1 LLIYINKD
9 MELKINVKLV
19 NYDVATSIPKY
30 AKPGDAGLDIVATS
44 KEVVDKGEFGYIEY
58 GTNLAFEI
66 PDGYYMDIRPR
77 SSISNTGMILANSP
91 CTLDSGYRGE
101 LKLRFKWIK
110 DTKQYEVGERIAQVI
125 ILPYPKVEFVLVED
139 LSTTDRGEGGFG
151 SSGK

>member
-1 LLIYINKD
+1 

-19 NYDVATSIPKY
+19 NYDVPTSIPKY
-30 AKPGDAGLDIVATS
+30 AKSGDAGLDIVATS

-66 PDGYYMDIRPR
+66 PDGYVGLVFPR
-77 SSISNTGMILANSP
+77 SSISNTGMILGNAVAVI
-91 CTLDSGYRGE
+91 DSGFRGE
-101 LKLRFKWIK
+101 VKLRFKWIK

-139 LSTTDRGEGGFG
+139 LFTTDRGTGGFG
-151 SSGK
+151 STGAF

>member
-1 LLIYINKD
+1 

-19 NYDVATSIPKY
+19 NYDVPTSIPKY
-30 AKPGDAGLDIVATS
+30 AKEGDAGLDIVATS

-91 CTLDSGYRGE
+91 GTLDSKKY
-101 LKLRFKWIK
+101 
-110 DTKQYEVGERIAQVI
+110 
-125 ILPYPKVEFVLVED
+125 
-139 LSTTDRGEGGFG
+139 
-151 SSGK
+151 